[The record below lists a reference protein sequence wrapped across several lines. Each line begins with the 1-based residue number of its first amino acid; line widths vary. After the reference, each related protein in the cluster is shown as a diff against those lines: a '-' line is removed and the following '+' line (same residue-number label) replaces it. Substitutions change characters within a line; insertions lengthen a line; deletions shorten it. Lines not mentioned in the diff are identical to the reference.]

1 VRTGQAGEWAKV
13 NQKKASGHASRFT
26 PETAR
31 GFKDRTTRQ
40 GIRVWCGECKE
51 LRAIDKCVSV
61 QEETENSSTYLVS
74 LDQCGHQRSVTQSV
88 EFTPS
93 VKERRGWTKETESQ
107 IPEIEPIDPERA
119 ELLDAMRDA
128 RLDG

>member
-1 VRTGQAGEWAKV
+1 MRTGQAHEWAKV
-13 NQKKASGHASRFT
+13 NQKKASGQTSHHAC
-26 PETAR
+26 ETAR

-40 GIRVWCGECKE
+40 GLRVWCGKCKE

-61 QEETENSSTYLVS
+61 QEETENSSTYLVI
-74 LDQCGHQRSVTQSV
+74 LDQCGHQRSVAQSV

-107 IPEIEPIDPERA
+107 IPEIDPVDPERA
-119 ELLDAMRDA
+119 ELLDVMNDA
-128 RLDG
+128 RLL